1 MNPVSSPLM
10 ATRTLSPSKRR
21 AAAPKAQKGHADLST
36 CRDRLA
42 AATKAA
48 QSAVGGGGHLLV
60 TDPLDV
66 GYLTGFLGGDSF
78 LLLAGKQTTIISDGR
93 FSEELEP
100 FKAVC
105 RVYIR
110 TNPMFDA
117 VGEVV
122 AKAGV
127 KTLGIQAD
135 NLTLARRGFLAGKC
149 KGVKLVETAGLL
161 AGLRVVKD
169 FTEIEKLLKAISIQ
183 EEALEAALDQLGAL
197 LRKKKPVTESHF
209 AAILE
214 FEMKMRGSP
223 EPSFGTIAGS
233 GPNGSLPHYRAGPAR
248 IERNVPLLI
257 DWGATFEGYHGDMTR
272 VVCFGK
278 WPAKIAKVYEIV
290 RESHELAAANLANG
304 RSGKEIDAIARDHI
318 TAAGFGPQFSHSLGH
333 GIGLQIHEDPRLSH
347 MGAATELQTGM
358 VVTIE
363 PGVYLPG
370 VGGVRLE
377 NDYLITNRG
386 AQNLCTLPMDI
397 KWATRR

>member
-1 MNPVSSPLM
+1 M
-10 ATRTLSPSKRR
+10 ATRTSPRSRPGKGTKS
-21 AAAPKAQKGHADLST
+21 APRVQHDRSVY
-36 CRDRLA
+36 RERLA
-42 AATKAA
+42 AAARAA
-48 QSAVGGGGHLLV
+48 QSAVSSGGHFLV

-93 FSEELEP
+93 FAEELEA
-100 FKAVC
+100 FKSVC
-105 RVYIR
+105 RVHIR

-122 AKAGV
+122 ARTGV
-127 KTLGIQAD
+127 KALGIQAD
-135 NLTLARRGFLAGKC
+135 HLTLARRGFLARKC
-149 KGVKLVETAGLL
+149 KGVKLVETAGIL

-183 EEALEAALDQLGAL
+183 EEALESALDQLGVL
-197 LRKKKPVTESHF
+197 LRKKKAVTEAHF

-233 GPNGSLPHYRAGPAR
+233 GPNASLPHYRAGPAPIAR
-248 IERNVPLLI
+248 GVPLLI
-257 DWGATFEGYHGDMTR
+257 DWGATFDGYHGDMTR

-278 WPAKIAKVYEIV
+278 WPAKLARVYEIV
-290 RESHELAAANLANG
+290 REAHELAAANLANG
-304 RSGKEIDAIARDHI
+304 RSGKEIDGIAREHI
-318 TAAGFGPQFSHSLGH
+318 TAAGYGAQFSHSLGH
-333 GIGLQIHEDPRLSH
+333 GIGLQIHEEPRLSH
-347 MGAATELQTGM
+347 MGPEAALQTGM
-358 VVTIE
+358 VVTVE